1 MGRIY
6 EEVTGTRKDIGTL
19 DGKVDQALKQT
30 ADHEARM
37 RTLETQAAQSAD
49 HETRIKGLEDTVAP
63 IADHR
68 TRLPAVE
75 RKVWL
80 ASGAV
85 GIVVGGATVAATLLA
100 GTGR

>member
-6 EEVTGTRKDIGTL
+6 EEVTATRKDIGIL
-19 DGKVDQALKQT
+19 DGKVEQALRQT

-49 HETRIKGLEDTVAP
+49 HEARIKGLEDTVAP
-63 IADHR
+63 IADHK
-68 TRLPAVE
+68 TRVPALE
-75 RKVWL
+75 KRVWM
-80 ASGAV
+80 AAGAV
-85 GIVVGGATVAATLLA
+85 GLIVGGASVAATLLA